1 MTPFPFH
8 KFVEIDGHLLEASQV
23 IQALEPLVQPRR
35 KARIEKVIE
44 SRCFGIQP
52 ILESLADRGNMS
64 AVLRT
69 IEGLGM
75 GAVHLIEARRKKL
88 RMANRVSQGAEK
100 WLEIQRWQSTEECV
114 AHIKAHGL
122 QLVVTDLSAST
133 SIDDLDLSKPTAL
146 VFGNE
151 KFGASEL
158 MREHADHTVILP
170 MSGFSQSFNI
180 SVAAAISLHHLRL
193 KRFGQT
199 AGPGD
204 LDKNQKERLRAEYF
218 MKSVGDSERILQELV
233 SQPVK

>member
-1 MTPFPFH
+1 MTPFPFDE
-8 KFVEIDGHLLEASQV
+8 FVEIDGHFLNASEV
-23 IQALEPLVQPRR
+23 VQALESLVQPRR

-75 GAVHLIEARRKKL
+75 GAVHVVEARRKKL

-100 WLEIQRWQSTEECV
+100 WLEIQRWHTTEECV
-114 AHIKAHGL
+114 AAVKREGL
-122 QLVVTDLSAST
+122 QLVVTDLNASA

-170 MSGFSQSFNI
+170 MAGFSQSFNI

-204 LDKNQKERLRAEYF
+204 LDESQKVRLRAEYF
-218 MKSVGDSERILQELV
+218 RKSVGESDRILQELA
-233 SQPVK
+233 SRLAK